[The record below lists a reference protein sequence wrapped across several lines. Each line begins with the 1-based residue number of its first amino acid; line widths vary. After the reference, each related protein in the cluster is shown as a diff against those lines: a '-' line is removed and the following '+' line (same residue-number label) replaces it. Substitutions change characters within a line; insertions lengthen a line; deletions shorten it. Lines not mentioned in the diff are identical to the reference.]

1 MTLIKVP
8 VALGGT
14 GADNAADARANLGI
28 SSNTAGGA
36 YSGIFVSNAQIK
48 SSNVSG
54 NVTINTG
61 NVILSKAG
69 ANVTFEYPGST
80 VAGAQFK
87 TPGIHDLATQR
98 IVTIKSNNY
107 SANRLLDYRVPTI
120 NIKAKYNNVSINTA
134 GRILFSNRF
143 DDEAS
148 MPSPSKYEGFIAF
161 DRNPGSVGDLY
172 VSNALQR
179 HKILIS
185 NTNIL
190 PGTNNFYSIGS
201 EAFRWQSLKVSNDIS
216 SASGNVFARGITI
229 GEAAIY
235 YSEADVVENG
245 VRIGFNTSTPQYI
258 GINANC
264 NVYISGNLVVAGNIY
279 TTSTHHLI
287 VSDPIIELGANTVGA
302 PTLDMGILMNR
313 GSSSN
318 SFLGY
323 DESRDEMAVAYTAD
337 PSSVTTITIA
347 GYTSFRANSVI
358 FAVEGDT
365 KKTNFSKV
373 AIGTISPGPYKLDVR
388 GNANVGATTATTMAA
403 TTITVG
409 GEAVASEGLALA
421 YAIALG

>member
-1 MTLIKVP
+1 MAVVKVP

-61 NVILSKAG
+61 NVMLSKAG
-69 ANVTFEYPGST
+69 ANVTFEVPGTT
-80 VAGAQFK
+80 VVGAQFK

-107 SANRLLDYRVPTI
+107 SANRLLDYQVPTI
-120 NIKAKYNNVSINTA
+120 NIKAKYSNVAINTA

-179 HKILIS
+179 HKILIA
-185 NTNIL
+185 NTDL
-190 PGTNNFYSIGS
+190 TPGTNNFYSIGT
-201 EAFRWQSLKVSNDIS
+201 EALRWQNLRVSNDITT
-216 SASGNVFARGITI
+216 ASGNVFARGITI
-229 GEAAIY
+229 GDAIIY
-235 YSEADVVENG
+235 YSEADTAGKG
-245 VRIGFNTSTPQYI
+245 VRIGFNTSTPEYV

-264 NVYISGNLVVAGNIY
+264 NVYISGNLVVAGNVYIKN
-279 TTSTHHLI
+279 TQHLI
-287 VSDPIIELGANTVGA
+287 IDDPVIELGANIA
-302 PTLDMGILMNR
+302 QQSSPTLDSGLLMNR
-313 GSSSN
+313 GSASN
-318 SFLGY
+318 AFLGY

-337 PSSVTTITIA
+337 PSAVNTITIA
-347 GYTSFRANSVI
+347 GYTPLQTGPLHTNYLANLTGNTS
-358 FAVEGDT
+358 
-365 KKTNFSKV
+365 
-373 AIGTISPGPYKLDVR
+373 ISRSLVVGYTDHRVPQANLDVK
-388 GNANVGATTATTMAA
+388 GNAYITGAMS
-403 TTITVG
+403 IND
-409 GEAVASEGLALA
+409 GEAVASEDLSTALA
-421 YAIALG
+421 VALG